1 MAVKTLMTDET
12 GLLIAEAIREKAK
25 LEDRVTE
32 LEKNKVDKSSIA
44 QTTGTAEDKVMSQ
57 KAVTEELEKKFDES
71 NVVQSTGDA
80 EDKVMSQAAATK
92 EFAQL
97 SEEIANVNGDLDEQN
112 RIHSLNL
119 HNSDT
124 DLKGYL
130 INDDGS
136 LLAYAEYT
144 TTDFIKVE
152 SGKTY
157 YRSRIAGG
165 GLDSY
170 YDSNKKFIR
179 RLTSDEL
186 GSKSFTIQNGVKYI
200 RISRY
205 ASLTGIFDLY
215 TEDVNETIPYQLTLD
230 DDVKVKYDNLVNVPR
245 SIKDICS
252 IDGKNILVMGD
263 SIFGQVN
270 DDTGVCANI
279 KEKTNANII
288 NCAFGGTLASGR
300 SEVNGYQAFD
310 FYYLV
315 DALVSGD
322 YSTQNSAVSQ
332 GSLPSYYGDKLNIL
346 KSLDWSSI
354 DIVTMN
360 YGTNDFTYG
369 TGTARYRSRY
379 KESLGKLLMAYPNLK
394 VIIITPTYRLWL
406 NNGEFDE
413 DSNTHK
419 VVDFTLLDYIAELK
433 DTVCKDL
440 NLPCIDLYNIGI
452 NQYNWNQYFASGD
465 TTHQNEYGRNY
476 IADIVSKKLCSM

>member
-1 MAVKTLMTDET
+1 MAVKALMTDET
-12 GLLIAEAIREKAK
+12 GQQIVEAIREKAG
-25 LEDRVTE
+25 LEKRVSE

-44 QTTGTAEDKVMSQ
+44 QTTGS
-57 KAVTEELEKKFDES
+57 
-71 NVVQSTGDA
+71 A

-92 EFAQL
+92 EFDKL
-97 SEEIANVNGDLDEQN
+97 SEEISDAKGDLDEQN
-112 RIHSLNL
+112 HIHSLNL

-144 TTDFIKVE
+144 TTGFIKVE

-157 YRSRIAGG
+157 YRSRIAAG

-179 RLTSDEL
+179 KLTSDER
-186 GSKSFTIQNGVKYI
+186 GSKSITIPNGVKYI

-205 ASLTGIFDLY
+205 TSITGILDLY
-215 TEDVNETIPYQLTLD
+215 TEDVNETIPYQLTLY
-230 DDVKVKYDNLVNVPR
+230 DDVKVKYENLLNVPR
-245 SIKDICS
+245 TIKDICS
-252 IDGKNILVMGD
+252 IDGNNILVMGD

-332 GSLPSYYGDKLNIL
+332 GSLPSYYGDKLNML

-379 KESLGKLLMAYPNLK
+379 KESIGKLLMAYPNLK

-406 NNGEFDE
+406 NSGEFDE

-419 VVDFTLLDYIAELK
+419 VGDFTLLDYITELK

-452 NQYNWNQYFASGD
+452 NQYNWSQYFASGD